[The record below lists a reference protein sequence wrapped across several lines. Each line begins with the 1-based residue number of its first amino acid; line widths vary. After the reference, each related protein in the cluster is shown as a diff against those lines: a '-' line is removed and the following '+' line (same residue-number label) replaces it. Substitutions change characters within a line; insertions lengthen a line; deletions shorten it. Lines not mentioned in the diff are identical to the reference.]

1 MMKYSKAIL
10 SLVLILL
17 FHASPARAW
26 DSLGHMIIAQIAGD
40 QLTSET
46 RAAIDQAMARFN
58 EAKKGEFPSDE
69 ATYNMVTAS
78 CWMDDAR
85 ALPAK
90 YSFGP
95 WHYVNLPYTPEGLP
109 EPDGGK
115 EPNVIWAINH
125 CTDII
130 EGKTED
136 SAVNRDQALVMLLH
150 LEGDAHQPL
159 HTTNRGGDL
168 GGNRVTLENEELSK
182 EEKLFG
188 RSADGNLHAFW
199 DSSYRR
205 IFSDGK
211 AKVAYEAPF
220 YDKEKPIAGHA
231 SASEIIRREASVIEK
246 KYPPT
251 FLTDQKDP
259 EGWAHESHAVGYE
272 LGYGKLSG
280 DVSPDHKAKLDEH
293 YVTAARHVA
302 EQRIAMAGY
311 RLGAMLN
318 RLYGGTAATP
328 VP

>member
-1 MMKYSKAIL
+1 MSAL
-10 SLVLILL
+10 RLLAASCLTAVL
-17 FHASPARAW
+17 FTASASAW
-26 DSLGHMIIAQIAGD
+26 DSLGHMLITQIASD
-40 QLTSET
+40 QLTPE
-46 RAAIDQAMARFN
+46 AKVAVDQSLSRFN
-58 EAKKGEFPSDE
+58 EDKKSDRPGEPAAYDI
-69 ATYNMVTAS
+69 VTAS

-85 ALPAK
+85 AMPEK
-90 YSFGP
+90 YSFSP

-130 EGKTED
+130 EGKAAD
-136 SAVNRDQALVMLLH
+136 PAVNRDQALVMLLH

-188 RSADGNLHAFW
+188 KSADGNLHAFW

-231 SASEIIRREASVIEK
+231 SASAIIRREASAIGK

-272 LGYGKLSG
+272 LGYGKLSS
-280 DVSPDHKAKLDEH
+280 DVSPDHKAKLNEH
-293 YVTAARHVA
+293 YVTAARDAA

-318 RLYGGTAATP
+318 RLYGGTAETP

>member
-1 MMKYSKAIL
+1 M
-10 SLVLILL
+10 LIT
-17 FHASPARAW
+17 
-26 DSLGHMIIAQIAGD
+26 QIASD
-40 QLTSET
+40 QLTPEVKVAVEQSLS
-46 RAAIDQAMARFN
+46 RFN
-58 EAKKGEFPSDE
+58 EDKKSDRPDE
-69 ATYNMVTAS
+69 NMAYDIVTAS

-182 EEKLFG
+182 EEALFG
-188 RSADGNLHAFW
+188 KSAEGNLHAFW

-205 IFSDGK
+205 IFSEGK
-211 AKVAYEAPF
+211 ARVAYEAPF
-220 YDKEKPIAGHA
+220 YEKEKPVTGHA
-231 SASEIIRREASVIEK
+231 AALEIIRREASAIEK
-246 KYPPT
+246 KYPPSVHI
-251 FLTDQKDP
+251 DQKDP

-280 DVSPDHKAKLDEH
+280 DMSPDHKAKLDER
-293 YVTAARHVA
+293 YVASARGAA
-302 EQRIAMAGY
+302 EKRIAMAGY
-311 RLGAMLN
+311 RLGELLN
-318 RLYGGTAATP
+318 RLYGGIAATP
-328 VP
+328 AP